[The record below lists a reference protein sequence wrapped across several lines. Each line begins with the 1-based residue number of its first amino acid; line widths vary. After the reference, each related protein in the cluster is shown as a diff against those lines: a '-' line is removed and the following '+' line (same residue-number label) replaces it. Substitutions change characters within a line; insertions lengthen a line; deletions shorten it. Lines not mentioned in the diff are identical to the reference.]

1 MRLDRRCTACLLL
14 VSLARAPR
22 AKPLPHEVPKSQNPQ
37 PSSNPFDALEVV
49 TAFGCRFTAEAFHSF
64 GTARAVMCSPPS
76 RRPSRLP
83 IPRVGAARVVFAA
96 SPCPCRYPRDAN
108 VAHQSAHAT
117 RQAGTNDKAARR
129 GPRRRCAVR
138 GVGGRRLDQRASSR
152 AYCACLLYKH
162 SFHTDASLHSHRMFR
177 CDRRR
182 APRTRARRT
191 TMVTR
196 PRGQGQRSAGGRWRR
211 RGCEAERVGGP
222 EHKDGP
228 RWCVRHT
235 HAGAE
240 PSARTRRRSVRA
252 DVEDSSSRGSIGFG
266 RARGEPRAAQI
277 APRGGNGYAASLVR
291 LAHRPRRP
299 RSADAAHIRAATC
312 TRTPS
317 AQCSRHQ
324 HTVSGRGRA

>member
-117 RQAGTNDKAARR
+117 RGQAGTSRAPRSAEAVRGPRCWRPPSRPAREQSCVLRVSVVQTLFSYGCISSQSSHVPMWTDAARR
-129 GPRRRCAVR
+129 GAADARGHPTERSGPAIGRRPLAPAWLRGGAGGRPRAQRWPALVRAAHACRRGAKRANTPPQCAGRRRGQQQQGLDRVWESTRRAARGADCTAWRKRVR
-138 GVGGRRLDQRASSR
+138 RVARASS
-152 AYCACLLYKH
+152 
-162 SFHTDASLHSHRMFR
+162 
-177 CDRRR
+177 
-182 APRTRARRT
+182 AP
-191 TMVTR
+191 
-196 PRGQGQRSAGGRWRR
+196 SAPAALRR
-211 RGCEAERVGGP
+211 RGTYQSC
-222 EHKDGP
+222 HL
-228 RWCVRHT
+228 HT
-235 HAGAE
+235 
-240 PSARTRRRSVRA
+240 
-252 DVEDSSSRGSIGFG
+252 
-266 RARGEPRAAQI
+266 
-277 APRGGNGYAASLVR
+277 
-291 LAHRPRRP
+291 
-299 RSADAAHIRAATC
+299 
-312 TRTPS
+312 
-317 AQCSRHQ
+317 
-324 HTVSGRGRA
+324 HTVSAVQ

>member
-1 MRLDRRCTACLLL
+1 MRPLRA
-14 VSLARAPR
+14 LA
-22 AKPLPHEVPKSQNPQ
+22 
-37 PSSNPFDALEVV
+37 
-49 TAFGCRFTAEAFHSF
+49 
-64 GTARAVMCSPPS
+64 GT
-76 RRPSRLP
+76 
-83 IPRVGAARVVFAA
+83 
-96 SPCPCRYPRDAN
+96 
-108 VAHQSAHAT
+108 HAT
-117 RQAGTNDKAARR
+117 PTWRTRAHTRRGKPAQTTNKAARR